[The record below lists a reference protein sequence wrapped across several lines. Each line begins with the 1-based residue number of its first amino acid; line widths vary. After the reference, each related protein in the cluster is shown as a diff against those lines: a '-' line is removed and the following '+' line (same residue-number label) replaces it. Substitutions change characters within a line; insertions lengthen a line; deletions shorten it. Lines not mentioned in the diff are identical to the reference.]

1 MALPKPTPV
10 SVSEI
15 NRKAKS
21 LLENQLGE
29 VCVEAEI
36 GTLSRPSSGHW
47 YFSLKDDRAQLSCAM
62 FRRANMRV
70 RFEPK
75 VGDSVIVRGL
85 LSIYEARGN
94 YQLMVDHMEA
104 SGDGA
109 CSGHS
114 RRLNRS
120 SNQKVCLIRIAKKPF
135 RLIASELCRYVS
147 NGRCGR
153 RHHQRTRSQIAL
165 KPYRNLPRSGPRC
178 WLG

>member
-109 CSGHS
+109 LQ
-114 RRLNRS
+114 RALEALK
-120 SNQKVCLIRIAKKPF
+120 QKLQSEGLFDQDRKKPF
-135 RLIASELCRYVS
+135 RLIASELVS
-147 NGRCGR
+147 LRLQRRCGR